1 MFKHDICVDLPDVL
15 NGKLDY
21 ANVLILEFFARAC
34 VDRLEA
40 LDGKLGYANS
50 PLLKFFA
57 RARCSSAL
65 APSGVIVVK
74 VYG

>member
-1 MFKHDICVDLPDVL
+1 MFEHDICVDLLDVL
-15 NGKLDY
+15 DGKLDY
-21 ANVLILEFFARAC
+21 ANAFILEFFVRAC
-34 VDRLEA
+34 VHRLVA

-50 PLLKFFA
+50 PLLEFFA

-65 APSGVIVVK
+65 APSGVTVVK